1 MVTAMTPAAKISSET
16 WRRLARAHLVG
27 ARLGEETLTDLLV
40 LEMLHYQKSNAFQVI
55 HPTRLQESRWGAD
68 LLVWIR
74 RRKGVSQF
82 LAIQAKKLYPDGHYK
97 ALNHHVSPGVRQID
111 LLDAFA
117 HQYRAMPL
125 YLLYNYFDSGSPNNY
140 WHCCRTL
147 DIEQL
152 GCTLVPSWRIDRAI
166 RRRGQRTFTAV
177 HANSNSRP
185 WRCAFDCDHPERQL
199 NALTRDTEQIPFLQ
213 VTDPSTTRADASD
226 MYPEYLQLDLPDFL
240 LQMAGPLT
248 TADLDELRSEIDER
262 SENAAQGMSIA
273 KHEPFYPRRVLI
285 VDNFDTAEEEEV

>member
-1 MVTAMTPAAKISSET
+1 MVTAMTPAAKISSDT
-16 WRRLARAHLVG
+16 WRRLARAHLLR

-55 HPTRLQESRWGAD
+55 HPTRLRESRWGAD

-74 RRKGVSQF
+74 GRKGLSQF

-117 HQYRAMPL
+117 RQYRAIPL
-125 YLLYNYFDSGSPNNY
+125 YLLYNYFDSGSLNHY
-140 WHCCRTL
+140 WHCCRSL

-152 GCTLVPSWRIDRAI
+152 GCTLVPSWRIDHAI
-166 RRRGQRTFTAV
+166 RRRGQRTFTAI
-177 HANSNSRP
+177 HASSQSRP
-185 WRCAFDCDHPERQL
+185 WRCAFDCDHPEQRVI
-199 NALTRDTEQIPFLQ
+199 AFARDTEQMARLQ
-213 VTDPSTTRADASD
+213 ITDPYTTRADAPGIF
-226 MYPEYLQLDLPDFL
+226 PEYLRLDLPDFL
-240 LQMAGPLT
+240 LQMEGPLS

-262 SENAAQGMSIA
+262 SENASQATSIT
-273 KHEPFYPRRVLI
+273 KHESLYPHRVLI
-285 VDNFDTAEEEEV
+285 VDSADTSDEE